1 MGHATA
7 CWMTCGS
14 VKGIEVYGNEVRRE
28 LLLLFFCFCSP
39 LYAPKLTLIILIGR
53 CYQVRGGL
61 AMVYHPGW
69 LRWWVILGCILHRV
83 EWQPMGEFGSG
94 HHLLCWHVGINVLL
108 AQ

>member
-28 LLLLFFCFCSP
+28 LFMFFVHLYCTFLFTYICK
-39 LYAPKLTLIILIGR
+39 KLTLIVPLIGW
-53 CYQVRGGL
+53 CYQLRGGL

-69 LRWWVILGCILHRV
+69 LRWWVILGCILHRA
-83 EWQPMGEFGSG
+83 EW
-94 HHLLCWHVGINVLL
+94 
-108 AQ
+108 